1 MRGFDTTMVARIAM
15 TNPAPQQERSSGPLR
30 WVLIALGVVFTGL
43 AAAGAVLPL
52 LPTTPF
58 LLLALACFARSSP
71 ALHRR
76 LLANRIFGP
85 FLTQWQKDRSV
96 TRGTKLKAY
105 AVVIATFSISI
116 ILVEAAW
123 QRLLL
128 GAILLILLGFLA
140 RLPTTRDGGPPS

>member
-1 MRGFDTTMVARIAM
+1 M
-15 TNPAPQQERSSGPLR
+15 TNPAPHPQRSSGPLR
-30 WVLIALGVVFTGL
+30 WVLLALGVVFTGL

-85 FLTQWQKDRSV
+85 FLTQWQRDRSV
-96 TRGTKLKAY
+96 TRGTKIKAY
-105 AVVIATFSISI
+105 AVVIATFGVSIF
-116 ILVEAAW
+116 LVEATW
-123 QRLLL
+123 QRILL
-128 GAILLILLGFLA
+128 GVLMLALLGFLA
-140 RLPTTRDGGPPS
+140 HLPTTRDGAPPS